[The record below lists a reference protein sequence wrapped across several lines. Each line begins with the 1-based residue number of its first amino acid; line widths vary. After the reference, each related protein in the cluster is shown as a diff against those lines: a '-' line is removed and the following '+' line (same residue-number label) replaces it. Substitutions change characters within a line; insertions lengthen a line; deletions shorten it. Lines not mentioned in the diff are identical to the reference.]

1 MSRFDVIDLSSLPK
15 PQIVEELSYEA
26 TLEKVKTDFLGRND
40 DYDATFLESDP
51 AMKLL
56 ETAAHREMLLR
67 QHVNDKARS
76 IMLAFAQ
83 KATLDHIGA
92 NYSVARRLLE
102 PGDPEAIPPV
112 DPVYEGDDAYRRRI
126 QLAPEAMSVAGPR
139 GSYIF
144 NALSAGEIPT
154 DITVETSVP
163 GVVSITY
170 EFAPDSIAA
179 NVKDA
184 DAFRSAPGDVTV
196 VVMSHEGNG
205 VPDQQTLDAVEAHL
219 KDEYVRPLCDTVFV
233 LPVEVITYTV
243 DAVLEITDGPEA
255 PLILAAA
262 QEAGAA
268 YAARQHKIGRRV
280 TESGLKAALTVAG
293 VEKVRLNAPAAD
305 VEPTRYQ
312 TAYCTGITLTTEV
325 AGD

>member
-1 MSRFDVIDLSSLPK
+1 MSRFDVIDLSSLQK
-15 PQIVEELSYEA
+15 PQVIEELSYEA
-26 TLEKVKTDFLGRND
+26 ILAALKADFLERNE
-40 DYDATFLESDP
+40 DYDAAFLESDP

-56 ETAAHREMLLR
+56 ETAAHRELLIR
-67 QHVNDKARS
+67 QRENDKARS
-76 IMLAFAQ
+76 IMLAFA
-83 KATLDHIGA
+83 AGNNLDHIAA
-92 NYSVARRLLE
+92 NYSVERRLLS
-102 PGDPEAIPPV
+102 PGDPEALPPIE
-112 DPVYEGDDAYRRRI
+112 PVYEDDASLRRRV
-126 QLAPEAMSVAGPR
+126 QLAPEALSVAGPR

-154 DITVETSVP
+154 DIQVETGVP
-163 GVVSITY
+163 GIVTITY
-170 EFAPDSIAA
+170 EFAEGGIAA

-196 VVMSHEGNG
+196 IVMAHEGDG
-205 VPDQQTLDAVEAHL
+205 VPDQATLDAVEAHL
-219 KDEYVRPLCDTVFV
+219 TDEYVRPLCDTVFV
-233 LPVEVITYTV
+233 LPVEIVTYTV

-255 PLILAAA
+255 PLILASANAA
-262 QEAGAA
+262 VEKYTTG
-268 YAARQHKIGRRV
+268 QHKIGRRV

-312 TAYCTGITLTTEV
+312 AAYCTGITLTTEV